1 MSELDIVYCILSE
14 QKLQDE
20 QIDTESIPYPNFFT
34 REAVK
39 NTKRVG
45 GSLNFAKK
53 ATKPWGEGRIH
64 KFTSEWPKDIT
75 FILYHTDISK
85 HHKQVV

>member
-39 NTKRVG
+39 NTKRG
-45 GSLNFAKK
+45 GGPQFCEKRQQ
-53 ATKPWGEGRIH
+53 TPEEGGE
-64 KFTSEWPKDIT
+64 
-75 FILYHTDISK
+75 FINLLQSDLMILLLF
-85 HHKQVV
+85 